1 MSGLIA
7 VPLFVFYVVVAT
19 LIVRYLLKKFKKH
32 LPVAVVVL
40 IVILLPFWD
49 VLGAYLIKGY
59 YELTLKPDIYEYPQ
73 RDKNGKIESVGA
85 SLAGGKFMDNFTD
98 QKKLDLLLK
107 KLKESNVSDFVEYNS
122 EVYKTNDALEEP
134 QRVLVR
140 VNINNK
146 EKPYEIVKESKARYI
161 GKFLPES
168 KPTFL
173 LFFVVFKN
181 EYGIFDTKKN
191 KLIAKSQAVSI
202 GTPRFMDTLRRNL
215 FFLPSFRTGSVNTW
229 TDMKKELFGDVKVV
243 Y

>member
-1 MSGLIA
+1 MSGLIV
-7 VPLFVFYVVVAT
+7 VPLFIFYVVVAT
-19 LIVRYLLKKFKKH
+19 LIVTALLKKFKKH
-32 LPVAVVVL
+32 LPLAVVIL

-49 VLGAYLIKGY
+49 IFGALLIKGY

-85 SLAGGKFMDNFTD
+85 SLAGGRFMKNFTD
-98 QKKLDLLLK
+98 KKRFERLLQKLK
-107 KLKESNVSDFVEYNS
+107 KSNISDFVEFDS
-122 EVYKTNDALEEP
+122 EIYKTDSALEDP
-134 QRVLVR
+134 QKVLVR
-140 VNINNK
+140 VYINNK

-161 GKFLPES
+161 GKFLPDS

-181 EYGIFDTKKN
+181 EYGIYDTKN
-191 KLIAKSQAVSI
+191 DKLIAKSQAVSI

-229 TDMKKELFGDVKVV
+229 IDLKKELFGDVGVV
-243 Y
+243 C

>member
-85 SLAGGKFMDNFTD
+85 SLAGFRSMHWFKNSDDF
-98 QKKLDLLLK
+98 KYLLK
-107 KLKESNVSDFVEYNS
+107 TIQESNISDFVEFKSYI
-122 EVYKTNDALEEP
+122 YKTNDALEES

-161 GKFLPES
+161 KEVEEVQPTNLFLFAIFITES
-168 KPTFL
+168 RVIDRKTH
-173 LFFVVFKN
+173 K
-181 EYGIFDTKKN
+181 I
-191 KLIAKSQAVSI
+191 IAVSKTISI

-215 FFLPSFRTGSVNTW
+215 FFLPSFRTGSVNHANE
-229 TDMKKELFGDVKVV
+229 MRRELFDDVRIIN
-243 Y
+243 